1 MTTLATALLGLA
13 LPTQGELTGT
23 WGDTVNNSI
32 TNLTDSAI
40 AGTTTISTDADIT
53 LTDTQL
59 ASNQARQAVLL
70 WTAGGTVTRYITAP
84 ARSKPYIVIN
94 ASGSTQSIVL
104 RGAGPTTGVT
114 IPVGVKA
121 LAAWNGSDFVLV
133 SASVAGSNTQIQ
145 FNNNGVAGASPN
157 LTFDGSNLQIGSQ
170 GDLRLGDADNTNYVA
185 LQSPAVVAANWTMTV
200 PAADGTAGQFLRTD
214 GAGNTSFSNTLVA
227 PVIND
232 GYTEEVYT
240 ATTASS
246 TLAPDLANGSIQ
258 FWTLNQNVNFSAAS
272 ITAGK
277 SLTLFLKQDATGSR
291 AVASWGA
298 GVQWP
303 NGTSPTVTPTAG
315 KVDKFVFTNV
325 GGYIYGSVAGQN
337 YNL

>member
-1 MTTLATALLGLA
+1 MTTLATTLLGLA
-13 LPTQGELTGT
+13 LPTQGELSGT

-40 AGTTTISTDADIT
+40 AGTTTISVDADIT

-70 WTAGGTVTRYITAP
+70 WTASGTVTRNITAP

-145 FNNNGVAGASPN
+145 FNNNGVAGASSN
-157 LTFDGSNLQIGSQ
+157 LTWDGSNLQVGSQ
-170 GDLRLGDADNTNYVA
+170 GDVRFGDADNSNYVG
-185 LQSPAVVAANWTMTV
+185 LQAPSTVAANVTFTL
-200 PAADGTAGQFLRTD
+200 PSADGTAGQLVTTNGSGVMSFT
-214 GAGNTSFSNTLVA
+214 NTVTA
-227 PVIND
+227 PVISD

-240 ATTASS
+240 ATTSSS
-246 TLAPDLANGSIQ
+246 TLTLSLANGSVQ
-258 FWTLNQNVNFSAAS
+258 FWTLDQNVTINLTTIS
-272 ITAGK
+272 AGK
-277 SLTLFLKQDATGSR
+277 SMTLFLKQDATGGR
-291 AVASWGA
+291 TVVSWGA
-298 GVQWP
+298 TVQWP
-303 NGTSPTVTPTAG
+303 NSTSPSLTPTAG

-337 YNL
+337 YAI

>member
-1 MTTLATALLGLA
+1 MPTLATTLLGLA

-40 AGTTTISTDADIT
+40 AGTTTISADADIT

-59 ASNQARQAVLL
+59 AANQARQAVLL
-70 WTAGGTVTRYITAP
+70 WTAAGTVTRYITAP
-84 ARSKPYIVIN
+84 ARSKAYIVIN
-94 ASGSTQSIVL
+94 ASATQSIVL

-114 IPVGVKA
+114 IPAGIKV
-121 LAAWNGSDFVLV
+121 LAAWNGTDFIVV
-133 SASVAGSNTQIQ
+133 SAGVAGSNTQIQ
-145 FNNNGVAGASPN
+145 FNNNGTAGGSPN
-157 LTFDGSNLQIGSQ
+157 LTWDGSNLQIGAQ
-170 GDLRLGDADNTNYVA
+170 GDLRLADSDSSNYVA
-185 LQSPAVVAANWTMTV
+185 IQSPATVSANWTMTL
-200 PAADGTAGQFLRTD
+200 PSADGTANQLLRTD
-214 GAGNTSFSNTLVA
+214 GSGNLNFTNIITA

-246 TLAPDLANGSIQ
+246 TVTLDLANGSVQ
-258 FWTLNQNVNFSAAS
+258 FWTLNQNVNFSLTTIS
-272 ITAGK
+272 AGK
-277 SLTLFLKQDATGSR
+277 SMTVFLKQDATGGR
-291 AVASWGA
+291 MVGSWGA
-298 GVQWP
+298 SVQWP
-303 NGTSPTVTPTAG
+303 NNTTPTVTPTAG

>member
-1 MTTLATALLGLA
+1 MPTLATTLLGLA

-40 AGTTTISTDADIT
+40 AGTTTISADADIT

-59 ASNQARQAVLL
+59 AANQARQAVLL
-70 WTAGGTVTRYITAP
+70 WTASGTVTRNITAP

-94 ASGSTQSIVL
+94 ATGSTQSIVV
-104 RGAGPTTGVT
+104 RGAGPTAGVT
-114 IPVGVKA
+114 IPAGIRA
-121 LAAWNGSDFVLV
+121 LVAWNGSDFVV
-133 SASVAGSNTQIQ
+133 VAASVAGANTQIQ
-145 FNNNGVAGASPN
+145 FNNNGIAGGSPN
-157 LTFDGSNLQIGSQ
+157 LTWDGANVRIGAQ
-170 GDLRLGDADNTNYVA
+170 GDLRFADADSSNYVA
-185 LQSPAVVAANWTMTV
+185 IHSPAVVAANWTMTL
-200 PAADGTAGQFLRTD
+200 PAADGTANQLVRTD
-214 GAGNTSFSNTLVA
+214 GAGNLSFTNIITA
-227 PVIND
+227 PVVND

-246 TLAPDLANGSIQ
+246 SITLDLANGSVQ
-258 FWTLNQNVNFSAAS
+258 FWTLNQNISLTMTTIS
-272 ITAGK
+272 AGK
-277 SLTLFLKQDATGSR
+277 SMTLFLKQDGSGSR
-291 AVASWGA
+291 AVSSWG
-298 GVQWP
+298 GTVLWP
-303 NGTSPTVTPTAG
+303 NNTAPSLTPIPN

>member
-40 AGTTTISTDADIT
+40 AGTTTISADADIT

-70 WTAGGTVTRYITAP
+70 WTASGTVTRNITAP

-133 SASVAGSNTQIQ
+133 SASVAGANTQIQ
-145 FNNNGVAGASPN
+145 FNSNGVMGGSSN
-157 LTFDGSNLQIGSQ
+157 LTFDGSNLQIGAQ
-170 GDLRLGDADNTNYVA
+170 GDLRLADSDSSNYVA
-185 LQSPAVVAANWTMTV
+185 IQSPSVVAANWTMTV
-200 PAADGTAGQFLRTD
+200 PGADGTAGQLIKTD
-214 GAGNTSFSNTLVA
+214 GSGNLSFTNTVTA

-232 GYTEEVYT
+232 GYTEEIYT
-240 ATTASS
+240 ATTASA
-246 TLAPDLANGSIQ
+246 TLAPSLANGSIQ
-258 FWTLNQNVNFSAAS
+258 FWTLNQNVNFDGAS

-277 SLTLFLKQDATGSR
+277 SLTLFLKQDATGGRS
-291 AVASWGA
+291 VVSWGV

-303 NGTSPTVTPTAG
+303 SGVSPTLTSTPG
-315 KVDKFVFTNV
+315 RVDKFVFTNV

-337 YNL
+337 YSV